1 MTDLGPDTGTDDAAV
16 LAVIAGEV
24 GPWERLVGLWARRVF
39 AAAQSRLRDA
49 DAAEEVTQSVM
60 VTVFQHISEG
70 RYTHTGQFESWLFR
84 IAMNRVRDVI
94 RRSQRHTVR
103 SLNDS
108 HQALGGQAVPDESTE
123 LDALRDVLAS
133 LPEADQEVISLR
145 HHAQLGF
152 ATIAEMLGE
161 PLGTVLARHH
171 RAVAKIRA
179 IMEPRARDRTREDP
193 PLRAAR
199 KTA

>member
-1 MTDLGPDTGTDDAAV
+1 MTDAAPDSFASDAAV
-16 LAVIAGEV
+16 LAVVEGEP
-24 GPWERLVGLWARRVF
+24 GAWERLVGLWSRRVF

-84 IAMNRVRDVI
+84 IAMNRVRDAI
-94 RRSQRHTVR
+94 RRSQRHPVR
-103 SLNDS
+103 PLGNTDPAGDS
-108 HQALGGQAVPDESTE
+108 QPTLGSGSEV
-123 LDALRDVLAS
+123 DALRDALAM

-152 ATIAEMLGE
+152 AAIAEMLGE

-171 RAVAKIRA
+171 RAVAKL
-179 IMEPRARDRTREDP
+179 RARLEP
-193 PLRAAR
+193 HVHAAEG
-199 KTA
+199 